1 MSIRSFKQFIAT
13 FFGGFFWD
21 TPLISWSD
29 GTFEFQSLLE
39 ECHTNRLAKILEYYK
54 PELFQRWYW
63 VVLAAAY
70 KAKNEQQSLST
81 LEKEQEEL
89 SSKVSFMEA
98 ALDIEL
104 PPQPKPEPWQILLN
118 IGLSIMLFLGIAE
131 FFGLEVQSITNNQ
144 FMQFLL
150 VLSGAVCM
158 NLGEYIGILQIVKAV
173 RRYDPKRSFSDDNRY
188 ANSIPFWERI
198 KSGDAAIWLSFAI
211 VLMETAFAAPGL
223 IGLLPPKLSVEPL
236 FQLTVFAAAG
246 LAATINIMIAWGNAL
261 LEIQWE
267 QEVQEIRQRHRQAF
281 VSSESDSNLIDEV
294 VIEREMNNYRRELAE
309 AKASLELKNR
319 SLEKQKREV
328 DDSKERARR
337 EFERWEFSVRK
348 WLKEN
353 PEVVKNFVESE
364 SKPSNNGYHSVKN
377 SLDIIPD
384 EMKES

>member
-1 MSIRSFKQFIAT
+1 MSIRSFKQFFAAL
-13 FFGGFFWD
+13 FGGFFWD

-29 GTFEFQSLLE
+29 GQFEFQSLLE
-39 ECHTNRLAKILEYYK
+39 ECHTNRLAQILQYYQ
-54 PELFQRWYW
+54 PELFQRWYH
-63 VVLAAAY
+63 VVLAAAC

-81 LEKEQEEL
+81 LEKEIEEL
-89 SSKVSFMEA
+89 SSKVSSMEA

-104 PPQPKPEPWQILLN
+104 PPPPKPESWQILLN
-118 IGLSIMLFLGIAE
+118 MGLSLMLFLGIAE

-150 VLSGAVCM
+150 VFSGAVCM
-158 NLGEYIGILQIVKAV
+158 NLGEYIGILRMVKAV
-173 RRYDPKRSFSDDNRY
+173 RRYDPKRSFYDDNRH

-267 QEVQEIRQRHRQAF
+267 QSAEEIRQRHRQAF
-281 VSSESDSNLIDEV
+281 VSSESDSNFIDEV
-294 VIEREMNNYRRELAE
+294 FIEREMNNYRRELAE
-309 AKASLELKNR
+309 AKARLELKNR
-319 SLEKQKREV
+319 AVEKQKRQV
-328 DDSKERARR
+328 DDLQERARR

-353 PEVVKNFVESE
+353 PEVVKNFVELE

-377 SLDIIPD
+377 GLDILSD
-384 EMKES
+384 ELK

>member
-1 MSIRSFKQFIAT
+1 MSIRSFKQFFAAL
-13 FFGGFFWD
+13 FGGFFWD

-29 GTFEFQSLLE
+29 GTFDFQSLLE

-63 VVLAAAY
+63 VVLAAAH
-70 KAKNEQQSLST
+70 KAKNAQQDLST

-104 PPQPKPEPWQILLN
+104 LPQPKPEPWQILLT

-131 FFGLEVQSITNNQ
+131 FFGLEVQSITNDQ

-158 NLGEYIGILQIVKAV
+158 NLGEYIGILRIVKAV
-173 RRYDPKRSFSDDNRY
+173 RRYDPKRSFSDDNRH
-188 ANSIPFWERI
+188 ANSIPFWQRV

-267 QEVQEIRQRHRQAF
+267 KNVEEIRQRHRQAF

-294 VIEREMNNYRRELAE
+294 IIEREMNNYRRKLAE
-309 AKASLELKNR
+309 AKARLELKNR
-319 SLEKQKREV
+319 SVEKQKREV

-348 WLKEN
+348 WLKDN
-353 PEVVKNFVESE
+353 PEVVKSFVEQE
-364 SKPSNNGYHSVKN
+364 SKPSNNGYHSIREG
-377 SLDIIPD
+377 LDILSN
-384 EMKES
+384 EMK

>member
-377 SLDIIPD
+377 GLDIFSE

>member
-309 AKASLELKNR
+309 AKARLELKNR